1 MTIGVGGPG
10 GAAPPDTRENL
21 PKKTVRRRP
30 YMTYCV
36 ALRLDA
42 GIVSLSDTRTNA
54 GVDNI
59 STVRKT
65 KTWEVPGERSICLMS
80 AGNLATTQAVTAW
93 LDERNKAPD
102 QRDPT
107 ILSAPSMF
115 EVARIV
121 GDTLH
126 TEVANRTNG
135 SGSDAFTGTL
145 ILAGRI
151 EGSEPRLY
159 LIYPEGNFI
168 EATDDNPFFQIGE
181 AKYGKPILDRLFD
194 PDMAIEEAVKL
205 LMLSM
210 ASTVRSNL
218 SVGPPFDLRF
228 LPHDAIRATI
238 DRRIT
243 GEDPIYRDLASGW
256 SDALR
261 DAFDALPNPQL

>member
-1 MTIGVGGPG
+1 
-10 GAAPPDTRENL
+10 
-21 PKKTVRRRP
+21 
-30 YMTYCV
+30 MTYCV

-42 GIVSLSDTRTNA
+42 GILSLSDTRTNA

-65 KTWEVPGERSICLMS
+65 KSWEMPGERSIALMS

-121 GDTLH
+121 GDTLR
-126 TEVANRTNG
+126 TEVQTRAG
-135 SGSDAFTGTL
+135 GGQVADAAAFSGTL
-145 ILAGRI
+145 ILYGQIA
-151 EGSEPRLY
+151 EAEPRLY
-159 LIYPEGNFI
+159 LVYPEGNFI

-181 AKYGKPILDRLFD
+181 AKYGKPILDRVFD
-194 PDMAIEEAVKL
+194 AGMSVEEAAKL
-205 LMLSM
+205 LLISM
-210 ASTVRSNL
+210 DSTVRSNL

-228 LPHDAIRATI
+228 LARDELAPSIE
-238 DRRIT
+238 RRIAAD
-243 GEDPIYRDLASGW
+243 DPYFQRLSGGW
-256 SDALR
+256 GAALKR
-261 DAFDALPNPQL
+261 AFDELPGLQDQGPEGQRPEDQGPEDQGA